1 MAKIMPIYVGESN
14 AAKILDMSKPQF
26 RSLVD
31 AGSLP
36 PPFTIHDV
44 QRWRVADLD
53 KIICGQSINNEEDF
67 QW

>member
-1 MAKIMPIYVGESN
+1 MAKIIPIYVGESN
-14 AAKILDMSKPQF
+14 AAKILDMTKSQF
-26 RSLVD
+26 RSLVE

-53 KIICGQSINNEEDF
+53 GIISGQSLHREEDF